1 MYRNQLKKIEKML
14 SQTST
19 LTQNY
24 KKVLMASMEHGDLE
38 TALYLRS
45 LMELSVRSRDA
56 LQITPDCVRGRNV
69 RAASMKFQRTPYY
82 LRPDGSLPVISK
94 KTKQIADVLV
104 RKQDCYFTKSWEVY
118 LHRIRKYAGEKEVS
132 LLLHDLRRYRV
143 LVEERLY
150 LRIVKLQVR
159 RT

>member
-1 MYRNQLKKIEKML
+1 MYRIKLKQIEKML

-24 KKVLMASMEHGDLE
+24 KKVLMARMEHGDLE
-38 TALYLRS
+38 TALYLRF

-69 RAASMKFQRTPYY
+69 RAACMKFQRTPYY
-82 LRPDGSLPVISK
+82 LHPDGSLPK
-94 KTKQIADVLV
+94 NKQIADVLV
-104 RKQDCYFTKSWEVY
+104 RKQGCYFTKSWEVY

-132 LLLHDLRRYRV
+132 LLLHDLRRYCLCRNT
-143 LVEERLY
+143 
-150 LRIVKLQVR
+150 KQ
-159 RT
+159 